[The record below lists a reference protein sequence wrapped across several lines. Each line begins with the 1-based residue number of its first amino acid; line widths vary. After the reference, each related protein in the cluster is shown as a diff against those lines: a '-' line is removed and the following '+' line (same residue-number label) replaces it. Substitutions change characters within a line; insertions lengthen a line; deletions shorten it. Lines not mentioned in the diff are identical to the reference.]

1 MLDKE
6 FEYFMPSLLNDVEI
20 QNLLIEEMQ
29 ITKSDLPNLPSDLWG
44 EAYDILYDYIQNEA
58 PKIVSLEI
66 DFGEDDESEMT
77 WYICGMKG
85 VFFTW
90 STEIDETFYD
100 NYESAKSSIELDYFA
115 PTKPLDPKEEKE
127 VLKRIKKAEKI
138 ILARSN
144 KGFFNFIFNWIDV
157 FKIKLQ

>member
-6 FEYFMPSLLNDVEI
+6 FEHFMPSLLNDVEI
-20 QNLLIEEMQ
+20 QNLLIEKMQ

-58 PKIVSLEI
+58 PEIVSLEI

-90 STEIDETFYD
+90 STG
-100 NYESAKSSIELDYFA
+100 NRRN
-115 PTKPLDPKEEKE
+115 
-127 VLKRIKKAEKI
+127 VL
-138 ILARSN
+138 
-144 KGFFNFIFNWIDV
+144 
-157 FKIKLQ
+157 